1 MQIEIIQEGRV
12 LRRISHNGTEYI
24 EAPPEGDYQIRL
36 TNNSP
41 HRRLAVV
48 TVDGVNVNDGSEG
61 SVGGSGYAMSP
72 WQSFTLKGWLRSGS
86 EAAAFTFKPNGDS
99 YAAKTGRGTKNTGV
113 IGVAVFD
120 EKPKPMIF
128 QPPVIIEKHHHH
140 HDWPWWPHAHP
151 RPRPYWQDP
160 VMCGLRSGRE
170 QGDNIVETES
180 GNDLLSTLISDGGAY
195 KGTTRSTT
203 FSMESPNLK
212 SSAPRGPAGPKSSAR
227 SSVRSKSK
235 RAQND
240 AEVEGTAS
248 LDLGTGYGQRVTQH
262 TTTVEFERAALTP
275 SFVLSIRY
283 AVRAKLREWGVP
295 VDEAVTTTAESPN
308 PFPAAPGFAQPPAG
322 WVG

>member
-99 YAAKTGRGTKNTGV
+99 YAAKTDRGTKNTGV

-120 EKPKPMIF
+120 EKPKPVVF
-128 QPPVIIEKHHHH
+128 RPPVIIEKHHHH
-140 HDWPWWPHAHP
+140 HHDSWWPNP
-151 RPRPYWQDP
+151 RPRPYWQNP
-160 VMCGLRSGRE
+160 VMCGLRRGQE
-170 QGDNIVETES
+170 QGDNIVDMAEDDFLT
-180 GNDLLSTLISDGGAY
+180 TLTSDGGAY
-195 KGTTRSTT
+195 KGTPCSTT
-203 FSMESPNLK
+203 FSSTAEESAGLK
-212 SSAPRGPAGPKSSAR
+212 SSAPRGLRSSA
-227 SSVRSKSK
+227 RSKSK
-235 RAQND
+235 RAQD

-248 LDLGTGYGQRVTQH
+248 LDLGTGYGQRVMQH
-262 TTTVEFERAALTP
+262 TTTVEFERAAPTP
-275 SFVLSIRY
+275 SFVLSVRY

-295 VDEAVTTTAESPN
+295 VDEAAASAPAESPN